1 VMTDLNSLI
10 SPDSGWLLS
19 GAQGINNVGQ
29 IVGDGYINNEFHA
42 FLLTPVSET
51 VPIPEPSPSWGL
63 FAFGALSAG
72 SRLSSQRK
80 KHSSAPRTRV

>member
-1 VMTDLNSLI
+1 MTDLNSLI

-63 FAFGALSAG
+63 FAFGALCAG
-72 SRLSSQRK
+72 SRLLSQRK
-80 KHSSAPRTRV
+80 KHSSAPRTRL